1 MLHHERVWARATSGG
16 PQPQRVPLLTG
27 DRPHVVPSAVGS
39 RAHVVWGEGA
49 SSGRLPSTA
58 LRRLV
63 LGLGHVARADLLAR
77 EPAARHASHAGGR
90 ARLVDKLHVD
100 EAGRGGLDLGRDDR
114 AVLAALLLDVLLQ
127 VVEELGVALL
137 VLAVGVEHVL
147 HQHAEAWRRDGARVH
162 PHHAGHAA
170 HAHHPSHAPHAAERR
185 EPHAAAHHRRG
196 HGRRVLH
203 ELHDELLAGEL
214 EAVDRLLRVL
224 GVRGVDVRDVGDA
237 EARLRRGVLHERHL
251 GELAK
256 GREDLA
262 HVRLGDVRVQLRDHE
277 LGRLGRRTH
286 AHHLVGRLRV
296 LGRLRQP
303 VLLRHA
309 RLHEQRLAL
318 EGDAVERERLHDR
331 LGVAE
336 LDVPHA
342 LGLARA
348 LVADQ
353 PDVAHAARLREEL
366 ENLEVVG
373 ARVNPL
379 H

>member
-1 MLHHERVWARATSGG
+1 MKPGGRSKGSGIGEVGLASDRHRSLSSASTRRGLSSRAQRVALSKRAGLWSGG
-16 PQPQRVPLLTG
+16 QSRGPLRA
-27 DRPHVVPSAVGS
+27 RPFRPKYHTSLWAVGRRGCAAGPKRPTLYS
-39 RAHVVWGEGA
+39 GAHRAGPPCA
-49 SSGRLPSTA
+49 ARGRLGPCA
-58 LRRLV
+58 
-63 LGLGHVARADLLAR
+63 
-77 EPAARHASHAGGR
+77 
-90 ARLVDKLHVD
+90 
-100 EAGRGGLDLGRDDR
+100 AGRLCRCQDDESEQA
-114 AVLAALLLDVLLQ
+114 AVPAV

-318 EGDAVERERLHDR
+318 EGDAVERESLHDR

-353 PDVAHAARLREEL
+353 PDVAHAAGLPGEE
-366 ENLEVVG
+366 
-373 ARVNPL
+373 ARRA
-379 H
+379 